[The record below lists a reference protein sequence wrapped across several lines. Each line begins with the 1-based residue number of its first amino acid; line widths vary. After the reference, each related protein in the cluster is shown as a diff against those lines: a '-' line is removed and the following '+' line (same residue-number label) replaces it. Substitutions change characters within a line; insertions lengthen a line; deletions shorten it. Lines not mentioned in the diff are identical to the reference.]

1 MKVNKIKDD
10 VYKKLLNDIFKKC
23 DMISLEKYNDQHK
36 DETRKVIDII
46 TKSGKYLIKKI
57 INDYSIELLNEIYD
71 EFKNNI
77 NIFDDDYKKKYEQN
91 KYDKKMKINN
101 RKSVIQESLNWEVY
115 DYLTNSWLNSYKNN
129 IAFSSETYI
138 KDIKLNN
145 NYSSLYFVRLD
156 NALKEEILNIGLYDW
171 CFPLLLENLSFYKNG
186 FCWLSSVAHEE
197 ICEIYFQEGDKL
209 EYEYLKS
216 IGIEF
221 IEKEFVPTP
230 IEDIPTYKI
239 SE

>member
-1 MKVNKIKDD
+1 MKVSKIKNN

-36 DETRKVIDII
+36 DETRKVVGII
-46 TKSGKYLIKKI
+46 TKSEKYSIKKI
-57 INDYSIELLNEIYD
+57 INDYSIELLNKIYD

-91 KYDKKMKINN
+91 RYDKRMKINN

-129 IAFSSETYI
+129 IVFSSDIYI
-138 KDIKLNN
+138 KDIKIINH
-145 NYSSLYFVRLD
+145 YSNIYFLKLD
-156 NALKEEILNIGLYDW
+156 NTLEEEILNIELYDW

-197 ICEIYFQEGDKL
+197 ICEIYFQEDDKE

-216 IGIEF
+216 IGVEF
-221 IEKEFVPTP
+221 IEKEFAPTP
-230 IEDIPTYKI
+230 TEDIPTYKI
-239 SE
+239 L